1 MAMLVTF
8 RTIFRG
14 AWRAVRDRETYAR
27 SEAGYTLIELIVASA
42 LSLVVFAAV
51 LAALETSQR
60 VQNRDTEWALNVQE
74 GRTGLSRMLGE
85 IRQAYSLKETTANSI
100 VFYATLH
107 GIKKEVY
114 YECNVTESTTGYH
127 ECVRVA
133 TEAGS
138 ALPALSTGVPV
149 VRSLLNPSS
158 VFSYS
163 NPTVPVASDVVTAL
177 IELPAS
183 GTLKLASASVYK
195 HHIVLKNAAYIR
207 NLNLGA

>member
-1 MAMLVTF
+1 MLVTF
-8 RTIFRG
+8 RTIIDRARRACRDARTG
-14 AWRAVRDRETYAR
+14 AGQ
-27 SEAGYTLIELIVASA
+27 EAGFTLVELIVAAA

-85 IRQAYSLKETTANSI
+85 IRQAYSLKGTTANSI
-100 VFYATLH
+100 DFYATLK
-107 GIKKEVY
+107 GVKEEVY
-114 YECNVTESTTGYH
+114 YECDVVQSGTSFH

-133 TEAGS
+133 TEAGHS
-138 ALPALSTGVPV
+138 LPAISSGVPL
-149 VRSLLNPSS
+149 VRNLLNPSS

-163 NPTVPVASDVVTAL
+163 DSAVPTASDVVTAL

-183 GTLKLASASVYK
+183 GTLKIAGASVYS
-195 HHIVLKNAAYIR
+195 HHIVLKDDAYIR

>member
-1 MAMLVTF
+1 VIGGHDF
-8 RTIFRG
+8 G
-14 AWRAVRDRETYAR
+14 AGQ
-27 SEAGYTLIELIVASA
+27 EAGFTLVEMLIAAA

-60 VQNRDTEWALNVQE
+60 VQIRDTEWALNVQE

-85 IRQAYSLKETTANSI
+85 IRQAYSLKGTTANSI
-100 VFYATLH
+100 DFYATL
-107 GIKKEVY
+107 GGVKKEVY
-114 YECNVTESTTGYH
+114 YECDVAESSTGYH

-138 ALPALSTGVPV
+138 ALPALGTGVPV

-163 NPTVPVASDVVTAL
+163 DTAVPTASDVVTAL

-183 GTLKLASASVYK
+183 GTLKLAGASVYK
-195 HHIVLKNAAYIR
+195 HHIVLKNDAYIR